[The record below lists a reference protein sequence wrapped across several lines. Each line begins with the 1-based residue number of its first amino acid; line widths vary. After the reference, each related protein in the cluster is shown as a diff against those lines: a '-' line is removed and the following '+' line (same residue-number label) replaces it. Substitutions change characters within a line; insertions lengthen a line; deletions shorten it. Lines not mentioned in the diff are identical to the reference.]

1 MHKMMD
7 QGGHMMMGSDMG
19 SHLATGGL
27 LATGGYVAG
36 RGLLGG
42 LLRNPLVLLAA
53 GVAAG
58 YFAHKYRKEILL
70 AASRAT
76 GAGKDFWLQQ
86 KESLSDLL
94 AETQEAEE
102 QALAPE
108 QAAAEEAAPARK
120 RAPRRK
126 AE

>member
-1 MHKMMD
+1 MHQTME
-7 QGGHMMMGSDMG
+7 QGRHMMMGTDMG

-27 LATGGYVAG
+27 LATGGYIAG

-58 YFAHKYRKEILL
+58 YFAHKYRKEIIL
-70 AASRAT
+70 AVSRAT

-94 AETQEAEE
+94 AEAEE
-102 QALAPE
+102 TQE
-108 QAAAEEAAPARK
+108 QAAAGEQPGANPEAPARK
-120 RAPRRK
+120 RAARRK

>member
-1 MHKMMD
+1 MHQMMD
-7 QGGHMMMGSDMG
+7 QGKHMMMGSDMG

-27 LATGGYVAG
+27 LATGGYMAG

-42 LLRNPLVLLAA
+42 LLRNPLLLLAA

-58 YFAHKYRKEILL
+58 YFAHKYRKEILV
-70 AASRAT
+70 AASKAT

-94 AETQEAEE
+94 AEAEE
-102 QALAPE
+102 SQEQATAPE
-108 QAAAEEAAPARK
+108 QPAAEAAAPTRK
-120 RAPRRK
+120 RAARRK